1 MAATLWFNIAH
12 YALRPWPWIIV
23 ALASLIVYPELSDI
37 EARFPDVDPSIIRHD
52 LAYPAML
59 VFVPHGLLGLVVASL
74 AAAYMSTISTHLNW
88 GASYVVDD
96 VYRRFIAPEA
106 SESHYV
112 NVSRGVTV
120 GLMVLAGL
128 VSLWLENAMQ
138 AFQILLQI
146 GAGTGLIFL
155 LRWYWWR
162 INAWGEIAA
171 MVISF
176 LVAIYVQFGHTRL
189 GFASPEPSI
198 ALVIGVAVTTLGWF
212 TVNLLTKPTDRAT
225 LQAFYDK
232 IRPAP
237 RFWRAGVDTSKGAS
251 DGDNPVAGFLAWFLG
266 CLAVYATLFGTG
278 YVLYGRIEI
287 GIACA
292 AVAIAASI
300 GLWRTMLKLSF

>member
-1 MAATLWFNIAH
+1 MA
-12 YALRPWPWIIV
+12 
-23 ALASLIVYPELSDI
+23 
-37 EARFPDVDPSIIRHD
+37 PD
-52 LAYPAML
+52 
-59 VFVPHGLLGLVVASL
+59 
-74 AAAYMSTISTHLNW
+74 
-88 GASYVVDD
+88 
-96 VYRRFIAPEA
+96 A

-120 GLMVLAGL
+120 ALMVLAGL

-176 LVAIYVQFGHTRL
+176 LVAIYFQFGHTRL
-189 GFASPEPSI
+189 GFASPDPSI

-212 TVNLLTKPTDRAT
+212 TVNLLTPPTDRAT
-225 LQAFYDK
+225 LQAFYDR

-237 RFWRAGVDTSKGAS
+237 RFWRAGVDTSQGAS
-251 DGDNPVAGFLAWFLG
+251 GGDNPVAGFLAWFLG
-266 CLAVYATLFGTG
+266 CVAVYATLFGTG

-287 GIACA
+287 GLACA
-292 AVAIAASI
+292 AVAVAASI
-300 GLWRTMLKLSF
+300 GLWRTMRKLSF

>member
-1 MAATLWFNIAH
+1 MGATLWFNIAH
-12 YALRPWPWIIV
+12 YALRPWPWILV

-37 EARFPDVDPSIIRHD
+37 QARFPHLDPSIVRHD

-96 VYRRFIAPEA
+96 VYRRFIQPDA
-106 SESHYV
+106 SELHYV
-112 NVSRGVTV
+112 NVGRGVTV
-120 GLMVLAGL
+120 ALMILAAL
-128 VSLWLENAMQ
+128 VALWLKNAMQ

-176 LVAIYVQFGHTRL
+176 LLAAYLHFGHARL
-189 GFASPEPSI
+189 GFAPLHPTA
-198 ALVIGVAVTTLGWF
+198 ALVIGVIVTTVGWLAVT
-212 TVNLLTKPTDRAT
+212 LLTPPTDRAPCFSHFT
-225 LQAFYDK
+225 TRSARRPQGGAAPWIRAVGETRVVISQLRFSPGFSAASSFTRHCLQPD
-232 IRPAP
+232 
-237 RFWRAGVDTSKGAS
+237 VCSTGAS
-251 DGDNPVAGFLAWFLG
+251 TSAFFALPSPSPRLM
-266 CLAVYATLFGTG
+266 
-278 YVLYGRIEI
+278 
-287 GIACA
+287 
-292 AVAIAASI
+292 AS
-300 GLWRTMLKLSF
+300 GKLSPR